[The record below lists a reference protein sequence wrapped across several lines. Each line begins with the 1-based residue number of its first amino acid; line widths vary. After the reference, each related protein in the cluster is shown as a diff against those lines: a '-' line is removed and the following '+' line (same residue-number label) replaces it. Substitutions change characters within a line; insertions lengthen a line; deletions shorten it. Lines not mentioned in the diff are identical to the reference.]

1 MAVADETIK
10 GARILIL
17 EDDPL
22 LAMDLE
28 DFMLSIGAQVVGPV
42 SSVEQALQAVD
53 GGLPGQAGNGGI
65 DGAVLDLNLRG
76 TYSYPV
82 IDRLRQAGIPF
93 VVCSGY
99 AELPETRKRLEGVA
113 LLPKPCD
120 LNKLQVLLSGE
131 IVKASIPAGS
141 QAGRTG

>member
-1 MAVADETIK
+1 MAVATGVIK

-22 LAMDLE
+22 LAMDME
-28 DFMLSIGAQVVGPV
+28 DFMLSLGVDVIGPV
-42 SSVEQALQAVD
+42 SSVDQALQAVER
-53 GGLPGQAGNGGI
+53 GI

-82 IDRLRQAGIPF
+82 IERLKLLGIPF

-99 AELPETRKRLEGVA
+99 AELPETRERLEGVA

-120 LNKLQVLLSGE
+120 FNRLKVLLAE
-131 IVKASIPAGS
+131 EFVKSSSLTVGS
-141 QAGRTG
+141 PDEKTR